1 MVSDDKEQ
9 WNTIF
14 GRDVTTQILMDC
26 GFAESKMNGKKYA
39 RDYVHKHILYIMKGL
54 FRFFTQRNL
63 LTMRF
68 HILAK
73 FLGIS
78 AWNHSTSVQVR
89 PLTFPYR
96 KILPPQKASTLKWL
110 IYRHSKLSE
119 TLLLI
124 FDHLYTRSTQEKVL
138 RCFPTTVQTTS
149 LELRNGWGFHC
160 QSWNHW
166 H

>member
-14 GRDVTTQILMDC
+14 GRDVTTQSMDC
-26 GFAESKMNGKKYA
+26 GFAESKMNGKNICTWLCA
-39 RDYVHKHILYIMKGL
+39 QAILYIMKGL
-54 FRFFTQRNL
+54 FRFFMQ
-63 LTMRF
+63 
-68 HILAK
+68 LAK

-119 TLLLI
+119 TLLSI
-124 FDHLYTRSTQEKVL
+124 FDYYYLVQHQKRTRKLQKSVALLPDHHTKQLLWNCETAGVFMNLL
-138 RCFPTTVQTTS
+138 RPRQAMVP
-149 LELRNGWGFHC
+149 
-160 QSWNHW
+160 
-166 H
+166 